1 MKISNLP
8 LLALPVV
15 AIAAVI
21 LGGLFSTIIDQAYL
35 RGAYQVWQENE
46 TFAAASVALL
56 AALYASRPVYLQVRA
71 QSVQAALDLLRR
83 IEADTETCVDT
94 RKKLFE
100 LRRAAV
106 NLAGEIHA
114 YAVAPEPQAQEQELK
129 DAVAAFRAISPKDLL
144 ALSERATINSADQMK
159 LMALAAVLKI
169 AQQVVTDILAEEW
182 GGVIAQPVVAKENG
196 FISIKLAGLFN
207 LSSEIAEDLEV
218 QEKAM
223 RERAKQLRQ
232 TADTVM
238 T

>member
-1 MKISNLP
+1 MKISRLP
-8 LLALPVV
+8 ILALPIIALA
-15 AIAAVI
+15 AILLA
-21 LGGLFSTIIDQAYL
+21 GLFSSFIDQVHL
-35 RGAYQVWQENE
+35 RGAYVVWQENE
-46 TFAAASVALL
+46 TFAAATIALL

-83 IEADTETCVDT
+83 IEADTDACIDA
-94 RKKLFE
+94 RKRLFE

-106 NLAGEIHA
+106 TLAGEIHA
-114 YAVAPEPQAQEQELK
+114 YAVAAEPSSQELK

-159 LMALAAVLKI
+159 LVALAAVLKI

-182 GGVIAQPVVAKENG
+182 GGVIAQAVVAKEND

-207 LSSEIAEDLEV
+207 LSSEIAEDIEA

-223 RERAKQLRQ
+223 RDRAKHLRQ

-238 T
+238 M

>member
-1 MKISNLP
+1 MKISRLP
-8 LLALPVV
+8 ILALPIV
-15 AIAAVI
+15 ALAAIV
-21 LGGLFSTIIDQAYL
+21 LAGLFSSFIDQAYL
-35 RGAYQVWQENE
+35 RGAYVVWQENE
-46 TFAAASVALL
+46 TFAAATIALL

-83 IEADTETCVDT
+83 IEADTDACIDT
-94 RKKLFE
+94 RKRLFD

-106 NLAGEIHA
+106 TLAGEIHA
-114 YAVAPEPQAQEQELK
+114 YAVAEEPSAQELK

-159 LMALAAVLKI
+159 LVALAAVLKI
-169 AQQVVTDILAEEW
+169 AQQVVADILAEEW
-182 GGVIAQPVVAKENG
+182 GGVIAQAVVAKEND

-218 QEKAM
+218 QEAAM
-223 RERAKQLRQ
+223 RDRAKHLRQ

-238 T
+238 M

>member
-1 MKISNLP
+1 MKISRLP
-8 LLALPVV
+8 ILALPVV

-35 RGAYQVWQENE
+35 RGAYQIWQENE

-56 AALYASRPVYLQVRA
+56 AALYASRPVYMQVRA

-114 YAVAPEPQAQEQELK
+114 YAVEPEPQAQELK

-159 LMALAAVLKI
+159 LVALAAVLKI

>member
-1 MKISNLP
+1 MKISRLP
-8 LLALPVV
+8 ILALPVV

-83 IEADTETCVDT
+83 IEADTEACVDT

-106 NLAGEIHA
+106 TLAGEIHA
-114 YAVAPEPQAQEQELK
+114 YAVAPEPSSQELK

-159 LMALAAVLKI
+159 LVALAAVLKI